1 MPALLRILL
10 SAFLLVLAGSAHAQT
25 WPSRTIKLIV
35 PSGPGLAMDIMGRLL
50 SEKLTLKL
58 GQTVYVENMPGASG
72 FIGASAAAR
81 SAPDGHTFFF
91 APASALTSNLYLFKS
106 LPYNPARDFT
116 PVAMISDR
124 GPFLFSVNPSLPV
137 NTLPEL
143 IAHAKANPGKLSYAV
158 DASSGFGL
166 VAAQLMVKRAG
177 INVVQVPYKSTPQAS
192 QDTVS
197 GVTQFMISSVPVVT
211 ALAEAGKLRRIA
223 ITTDKPFPGL
233 EQIAPVAATLPG
245 YKVDGWFAI
254 LAPAGTPEP
263 VIAGMNREIDIIVRD
278 PEMVQRMLR
287 FGLGTSGG
295 GTPQSTADHIRRE
308 QELWA
313 GLVKELDLKPQ

>member
-1 MPALLRILL
+1 MPVRFRVLLCAFILL
-10 SAFLLVLAGSAHAQT
+10 VAGIAHAQT
-25 WPSRTIKLIV
+25 WPTRTIKLIV
-35 PSGPGLAMDIMGRLL
+35 PSGPGLGMDIMGRLL
-50 SEKLTLKL
+50 SERLSPKL

-81 SAPDGHTFFF
+81 AAPDGHTFFF

-106 LPYNPARDFT
+106 LPYDPERDYT

-143 IAHAKANPGKLSYAV
+143 IAYAKANPGKLSYAV

-166 VAAQLMVKRAG
+166 VAAQLMVRRAG
-177 INVVQVPYKSTPQAS
+177 IDVVQVPYKSTPQAV
-192 QDTVS
+192 QDTAS

-223 ITTDKPFPGL
+223 ITTDRPFPGL
-233 EQIAPVAATLPG
+233 ESIAPVAATLPG
-245 YKVDGWFAI
+245 YKIDGWFAI
-254 LAPAGTPEP
+254 VAPAATPEP
-263 VIAGMNREIDIIVRD
+263 IVARMNREIGAIVSD
-278 PEMVQRMLR
+278 PEIMQRMLR
-287 FGLGTSGG
+287 FGLGPAPAGP
-295 GTPQSTADHIRRE
+295 PQAAAAFIKRE
-308 QELWA
+308 QEMWA
-313 GLVKELDLKPQ
+313 GLVKELDLRAQ

>member
-1 MPALLRILL
+1 MPASLRVLL
-10 SAFLLVLAGSAHAQT
+10 SAILLVLAAAAQAQT

-50 SEKLTLKL
+50 SDRLSPVL
-58 GQTVYVENMPGASG
+58 GQTVIVENMPGASG
-72 FIGASAAAR
+72 FIGAQAAAR
-81 SAPDGHTFFF
+81 AAPDGHTFFF
-91 APASALTSNLYLFKS
+91 APASVLTSNLYLFKS
-106 LPYNPARDFT
+106 LPYNPDRDFT

-137 NTLPEL
+137 KTLPEL

-177 INVVQVPYKSTPQAS
+177 IDVVQVPYKSTPQAS
-192 QDTVS
+192 QDTVA

-211 ALAEAGKLRRIA
+211 GLAEEGKLRRIA
-223 ITTDKPFPGL
+223 ITTDKRFPGL
-233 EQIAPVAATLPG
+233 EQIAPVADTLPG

-254 LAPAGTPEP
+254 VAPAGTPEP
-263 VIAGMNREIDIIVRD
+263 VVARMNREIDVVVRN
-278 PEMVQRMLR
+278 PEIVQRMLR
-287 FGLGTSGG
+287 FGLGTSGA
-295 GTPQSTADHIRRE
+295 GTPQSAGAHIKRE

-313 GLVKELDLKPQ
+313 GLVKELDLKAQ

>member
-1 MPALLRILL
+1 MPTFLRALISAVLL
-10 SAFLLVLAGSAHAQT
+10 IVATSAHGQT

-50 SEKLTLKL
+50 AERLSPAL

-72 FIGASAAAR
+72 FIGAQAVAR
-81 SAPDGHTFFF
+81 AAPDGHTFLF
-91 APASALTSNLYLFKS
+91 APASALTSNLFLFKS
-106 LPYNPARDFT
+106 IPYNPDRDFT

-177 INVVQVPYKSTPQAS
+177 IDVVQVPYKSTPQAS

-211 ALAEAGKLRRIA
+211 GLAAEGKLRRIA

-233 EQIAPVAATLPG
+233 EDIAPVADVLPG

-263 VIAGMNREIDIIVRD
+263 IVARMNREIDAIVRQ

-287 FGLGTSGG
+287 FGLGTSGA
-295 GTPQSTADHIRRE
+295 GTPQSAAEFIKRE
-308 QELWA
+308 QEMWA
-313 GLVKELDLKPQ
+313 GLVKELDLKAQ